1 MTIVHYDADC
11 EMAAEALD
19 IERGVR
25 PYLSMNG
32 PRWDLQRV
40 HVDEG
45 REVLLVLVDPPKAGQ
60 PAFPCFKDGPGLN
73 NGQIIVRGDG
83 ETTTGDRGGKAPA
96 PAAARNAG
104 VGAAKSDLVL
114 PHTGCLDDEVARAPV
129 HQSPRSLGTGSLEV
143 EA

>member
-11 EMAAEALD
+11 QMAAEALD
-19 IERGVR
+19 IERGIR
-25 PYLSMNG
+25 PYLSLNG

-83 ETTTGDRGGKAPA
+83 ETRQATGEEVLLLQQRGMPEWGRRRATWYV
-96 PAAARNAG
+96 RTR
-104 VGAAKSDLVL
+104 L
-114 PHTGCLDDEVARAPV
+114 PGR
-129 HQSPRSLGTGSLEV
+129 
-143 EA
+143 